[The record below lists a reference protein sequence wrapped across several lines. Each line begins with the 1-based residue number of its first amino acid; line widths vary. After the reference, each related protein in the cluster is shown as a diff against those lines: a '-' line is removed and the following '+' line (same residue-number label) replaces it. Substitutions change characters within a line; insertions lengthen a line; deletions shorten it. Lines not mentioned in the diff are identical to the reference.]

1 MQDFLLGLSSGATC
15 VAYCAPVLIPYLLGE
30 GRSVPQNFSALLQF
44 LLGRLLGYLA
54 FAVFAWIIHTS
65 HLRSMPHRV
74 LLVGSTYIIMS
85 GLLIFYTFF
94 KGSRACPAPEVDG
107 IAHKISAFIRDA
119 YVVLSLRRG
128 VPSGYPEIDVRP
140 PDQSPA
146 ADRHRVAW
154 PRQQTKKARTA
165 IYMNELLRAA
175 AVRRTALI
183 DWGKFLL
190 FAGIAVWLL
199 SAGTGGLGYQW
210 QWYRVPRFLF
220 TTDGGGW
227 TAGPLLQGLLVTL
240 RISAL
245 SLLCML
251 VLGLTTALLRLSASF
266 TARALARGY
275 LELIR
280 NTPLLIQIFFVYF
293 VMAPVLDIGAFAAA
307 VLALSLFEGA
317 YAAEILRAGI
327 VSIHR
332 GQWEAAHSLGLGTF
346 DTYRSVILP
355 QAVRRVL
362 PPLAGQAISLIKD
375 SSLVSTIAI
384 YDLTMQ
390 GQKIVSETF
399 LVFEIWFTVAAIYLV
414 MTLALSLAVRFLEHR
429 MNGVP
434 LRGIGGRA

>member
-1 MQDFLLGLSSGATC
+1 
-15 VAYCAPVLIPYLLGE
+15 
-30 GRSVPQNFSALLQF
+30 
-44 LLGRLLGYLA
+44 
-54 FAVFAWIIHTS
+54 
-65 HLRSMPHRV
+65 
-74 LLVGSTYIIMS
+74 
-85 GLLIFYTFF
+85 
-94 KGSRACPAPEVDG
+94 
-107 IAHKISAFIRDA
+107 
-119 YVVLSLRRG
+119 
-128 VPSGYPEIDVRP
+128 
-140 PDQSPA
+140 
-146 ADRHRVAW
+146 
-154 PRQQTKKARTA
+154 
-165 IYMNELLRAA
+165 MNELLGAMV
-175 AVRRTALI
+175 VRRTALI
-183 DWGKFLL
+183 AWGKFLL
-190 FAGIAVWLL
+190 LAGITVWLL
-199 SAGTGGLGYQW
+199 SGGTGGLGYQW

-245 SLLCML
+245 SLLGML
-251 VLGLTTALLRLSASF
+251 VLGLTTALLRISVSF
-266 TARALARGY
+266 TGRAVAWGY

-293 VMAPVLDIGAFAAA
+293 VMAPILDIGAFAAA

-332 GQWEAAHSLGLGTF
+332 GQWEAAQSLGFGTL
-346 DTYRSVILP
+346 DTYRYVILP
-355 QAVRRVL
+355 QALRRVL

-414 MTLALSLAVRFLEHR
+414 MTLTLSLAVRALECR
-429 MNGVP
+429 MKGAP
-434 LRGIGGRA
+434 LQGAGGRA